1 MRFNNR
7 SCALLGIP
15 DLPLGAFEHVG
26 NGKIKPQGGGGS
38 WDPGEVVDDTV
49 SSVTDVVSDAGQAV
63 SDVVTD
69 TLDKAD
75 NWTEAAGEQLAAID
89 PGPAIGDV
97 GESIDKNVIQ
107 PMANDPVGSIAT
119 IAAIATQQYYLV
131 PYIAAAN
138 TALKGGRIE
147 DIALSF
153 GVAYAA
159 AAIAPGVS
167 QGISGFT
174 GSTVAAAVGTGAT
187 IGAGGGAAMALLKGQ
202 DVGEAAMRGAII
214 GGVAGG
220 VSAGYAAGKEYLF
233 GNPPPPIAPLGTAR
247 EFGLD
252 PNTVGT
258 GTGEFGLKATMP
270 NAQPFSTVDTPTPT
284 YEFGIKA
291 PTSYAST
298 PLYANYTNL
307 PATELGI
314 MTPAKKFG
322 LDPDK
327 VGRSEFGL
335 DPESTAKFGELN
347 YSTEALPEQYVLGSA
362 TNPLEDVA
370 KKTASKYLSSSILKG
385 IYGDAAEDDGSIT
398 YRLRRKGWSG
408 TDSLDT
414 GVADTSLNLAAVN
427 PDKFELRKYANPEGA
442 STLISFKDDQPQQP
456 IPTGYEEVETIG
468 AAEGGLISTNMV
480 KYSKK
485 PLLAK
490 RKPEV
495 TKKKETPRKGLAAR
509 QS

>member
-7 SCALLGIP
+7 TCALLGIP
-15 DLPLGAFEHVG
+15 DLPYGAFEHIG
-26 NGKIKPQGGGGS
+26 NGRIKPQGGGGS
-38 WDPGEVVDDTV
+38 WNPVEVVEDTV
-49 SSVTDVVSDAGQAV
+49 SSAADVVSSAGEAV
-63 SDVVTD
+63 SDVVQGAVETVTD

-75 NWTEAAGEQLAAID
+75 NWTEAAGEQLAKID
-89 PGPAIGDV
+89 PGPAIGDI

-107 PMANDPVGSIAT
+107 PMSKDPVGSIAT

-159 AAIAPGVS
+159 AAIAPTVS
-167 QGISGFT
+167 QGIGGFT
-174 GSTVAAAVGTGAT
+174 GSTVAAATGTGAT

-220 VSAGYAAGKEYLF
+220 VSSGYAAGKEYLF
-233 GNPPPPIAPLGTAR
+233 GTPPAPIAPLAPAR

-252 PNTVGT
+252 SNTV
-258 GTGEFGLKATMP
+258 GTGEFGLKPTMP
-270 NAQPFSTVDTPTPT
+270 TTTTAQLFGGETIPTPT
-284 YEFGIKA
+284 YEYGIQA

-314 MTPAKKFG
+314 LTPAKKFG

-327 VGRSEFGL
+327 
-335 DPESTAKFGELN
+335 
-347 YSTEALPEQYVLGSA
+347 
-362 TNPLEDVA
+362 
-370 KKTASKYLSSSILKG
+370 
-385 IYGDAAEDDGSIT
+385 
-398 YRLRRKGWSG
+398 
-408 TDSLDT
+408 
-414 GVADTSLNLAAVN
+414 
-427 PDKFELRKYANPEGA
+427 
-442 STLISFKDDQPQQP
+442 
-456 IPTGYEEVETIG
+456 IG
-468 AAEGGLISTNMV
+468 
-480 KYSKK
+480 
-485 PLLAK
+485 
-490 RKPEV
+490 
-495 TKKKETPRKGLAAR
+495 
-509 QS
+509 